1 MTQDDFSQKLQQEY
15 ETCKQENPRPRILV
29 MGGTGV
35 GKSSLINK
43 CFNAELAQ
51 AGTGQPVTQEIRR
64 YENPET
70 PVVLYD
76 TKGYE
81 IGNGKEDEFISR
93 VVDFASESV
102 ASKEP
107 IHLAWYCIQ
116 ASGHRVTDFDLQAI
130 ARIREQGIPVA
141 IVLTKAELVSAE
153 AAEEIRKSAVAGSDI
168 PSFETSAI
176 DKSQPW
182 QLTELCEWSIEQLPA
197 AVRRSFIAAQ
207 KQSLEAKRKEC
218 QKIIQQHT
226 ASAAVVGFSPIPV
239 SDGPILLGIQ
249 GTMLARIVYVYGLE
263 SLLKSKGTGFI
274 TTLIAPIIMRSGI
287 LLAGSLLKFIPGL
300 GSLGG
305 GAINAGV
312 ALSITWSIGLAFT
325 SLCEQML
332 TADMEGGEY
341 ALKSVLDSAADI
353 FRENFAEEI
362 KKKR

>member
-1 MTQDDFSQKLQQEY
+1 MAQDDFSKQLQQEY

-51 AGTGQPVTQEIRR
+51 TGTGWPVTQEIRR
-64 YENPET
+64 YENSET

-141 IVLTKAELVSAE
+141 IVLTKAELVSTE

-168 PSFETSAI
+168 PFFETSAV

-249 GTMLARIVYVYGLE
+249 GTMVARIVYVYGLE
-263 SLLKSKGTGFI
+263 NLLKSKGTEFI
-274 TTLIAPIIMRSGI
+274 ATLIAPIIMQSGI
-287 LLAGSLLKFIPGL
+287 MLAASLLKFIPGL
-300 GSLGG
+300 GSIAG
-305 GAINAGV
+305 GAINAAV